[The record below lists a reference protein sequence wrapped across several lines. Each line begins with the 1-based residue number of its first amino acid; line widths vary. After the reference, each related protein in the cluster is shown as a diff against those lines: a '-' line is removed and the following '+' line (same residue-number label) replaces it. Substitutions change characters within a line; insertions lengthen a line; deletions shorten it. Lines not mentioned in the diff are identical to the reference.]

1 MEQEINDIKYLVYA
15 SLISA
20 DNDKYPEDAKQESMY
35 RYKLEKDNDEIDWA
49 FVLEPFGADNRLLEL
64 FT

>member
-20 DNDKYPEDAKQESMY
+20 DNDKYPEDVKQESMY

-64 FT
+64 FA

>member
-1 MEQEINDIKYLVYA
+1 MEKEINDIKCLVYA

-20 DNDKYPEDAKQESMY
+20 DNDKYPEDVKQESMY
-35 RYKLEKDNDEIDWA
+35 RYKLERDNDEIDWA

>member
-1 MEQEINDIKYLVYA
+1 MEQEVNDIKALVYA

-20 DNDKYPEDAKQESMY
+20 DNDKYTEDVKQESMY
-35 RYKLEKDNDEIDWA
+35 RYRLEKDREDIDWA

-64 FT
+64 FE

>member
-1 MEQEINDIKYLVYA
+1 MEQEINDIKCLVYA

-20 DNDKYPEDAKQESMY
+20 DNDKYPEDVKQESMY

>member
-1 MEQEINDIKYLVYA
+1 MEQEINDIKCLVYA

-20 DNDKYPEDAKQESMY
+20 DNDKYPEDVKQESMY
-35 RYKLEKDNDEIDWA
+35 RYKLEKGNDEIDWA

>member
-1 MEQEINDIKYLVYA
+1 MEQEINDIKRLVYA

-20 DNDKYPEDAKQESMY
+20 DNDKYPEDVKQESIY

>member
-1 MEQEINDIKYLVYA
+1 MDNDINDIKRLIYA

-20 DNDKYPEDAKQESMY
+20 DNDKYTEDTKQESMY

-64 FT
+64 FV